1 MGALPDHAPPL
12 GVTRRPEDAPPLAV
26 VPGSRRA
33 TEPEPNPEPEPEATA
48 PPEAAPRPSPPGAQP
63 EPVSAPPEQDPD
75 NEGTTAESEK
85 PGRWKTVLLPP
96 DLLHTAPPSIAELLA
111 HAQQE
116 RALPS
121 TAMRW
126 LYLPHVGLACLATLL
141 AVLLAEAVRNPARF
155 WAYTA
160 AVGLLTMVGF
170 HLD

>member
-1 MGALPDHAPPL
+1 M
-12 GVTRRPEDAPPLAV
+12 
-26 VPGSRRA
+26 
-33 TEPEPNPEPEPEATA
+33 
-48 PPEAAPRPSPPGAQP
+48 
-63 EPVSAPPEQDPD
+63 
-75 NEGTTAESEK
+75 
-85 PGRWKTVLLPP
+85 PP

-111 HAQQE
+111 HAQEE

-121 TAMRW
+121 TAARW

-160 AVGLLTMVGF
+160 AVGLLTTVGI